1 MVITNRGREFIAP
14 SYYQVTI
21 QVTTKC
27 NIIHPNTQEI
37 YPHEY
42 DCTFQCRSNDLLP
55 VTIDFFKIV
64 IYIYI
69 YIFFNAVMVTCDN
82 SLLLHRKMHKYSGNF
97 CGYVYGNLYGNLWQ
111 CLTWVWIWNIM
122 YIMVNSYG
130 NLCGNLMVCHHSLLC

>member
-1 MVITNRGREFIAP
+1 MVITNRGKEFIAP
-14 SYYQVTI
+14 SYYRVTI

-37 YPHEY
+37 YPYEY
-42 DCTFQCRSNDLLP
+42 ACTFQCRSNDLLP

-69 YIFFNAVMVTCDN
+69 FFNAFMVACDN

-97 CGYVYGNLYGNLWQ
+97 CGNMYGNSYGNLWQ
-111 CLTWVWIWNIM
+111 CLTWVWI
-122 YIMVNSYG
+122 
-130 NLCGNLMVCHHSLLC
+130 